1 MDLIS
6 KLEDLKNFGIDL
18 KLDNKEMEV
27 FYVKSMRY
35 FFDEKAHLYCI
46 QVTDREL
53 EISSDEGQLATI
65 YVKDSVLRIVPLD
78 ENPYAVVMDVLEF
91 VANLHKPTIALY
103 KELQKS
109 KPNKEDFVKKATEN
123 VEKEE
128 DSEENSDFDDDW
140 I

>member
-18 KLDNKEMEV
+18 KLDSKDMEV
-27 FYVKSMRY
+27 FYVRSMKY
-35 FFDEKAHLYCI
+35 FFDEKDHVYCT

-53 EISSDEGQLATI
+53 TISDDHGDLATL
-65 YVKDSVLRIVPLD
+65 YVKDSTLRIVPLD

-91 VANLHKPTIALY
+91 VANLHKPTVALY
-103 KELQKS
+103 REMHGDS
-109 KPNKEDFVKKATEN
+109 KVADPFEMHKKN
-123 VEKEE
+123 KEE
-128 DSEENSDFDDDW
+128 DSEENSDFDDEW

>member
-18 KLDNKEMEV
+18 KLDSKEMEV
-27 FYVKSMRY
+27 FYVKAMKY
-35 FFDEKAHLYCI
+35 FFDDKDHVYAIL
-46 QVTDREL
+46 VTDREL
-53 EISSDEGQLATI
+53 RISDDEGDLATI
-65 YVKDSVLRIVPLD
+65 YIKDSTLRIVPLD

-103 KELQKS
+103 REVHG
-109 KPNKEDFVKKATEN
+109 DGKKNPSSTSVN
-123 VEKEE
+123 NEE
-128 DSEENSDFDDDW
+128 DSEENSDFDDEW

>member
-18 KLDNKEMEV
+18 KLDSKEMEV
-27 FYVKSMRY
+27 FYVKSMKF
-35 FFDEKAHLYCI
+35 FFDDKEDLYCV

-53 EISSDEGQLATI
+53 ELSSNEEQLATV
-65 YVKDSVLRIVPLD
+65 YVKDSVLRIVPLGD
-78 ENPYAVVMDVLEF
+78 NPYAVVMDVLEF

-103 KELQKS
+103 REMNGNIPKTIL
-109 KPNKEDFVKKATEN
+109 KPKKQEFVE
-123 VEKEE
+123 EESEE
-128 DSEENSDFDDDW
+128 DSSDEW

>member
-18 KLDNKEMEV
+18 KLDNEEMEV
-27 FYVKSMRY
+27 FYVKSLRY
-35 FFDEKAHLYCI
+35 FFDEKEDLYCV

-53 EISSDEGQLATI
+53 ELSSTEDQLATV
-65 YVKDSVLRIVPLD
+65 YVKDSVLRIVPLG

-91 VANLHKPTIALY
+91 VAHLHKPTIALY
-103 KELQKS
+103 REMNGDIPPNELKS
-109 KPNKEDFVKKATEN
+109 KIEEFSE
-123 VEKEE
+123 EESEE
-128 DSEENSDFDDDW
+128 DSSDEW

>member
-18 KLDNKEMEV
+18 KLDSKEMEV
-27 FYVKSMRY
+27 FYVKSLKY
-35 FFDEKAHLYCI
+35 FFDDKEDLFCV

-53 EISSDEGQLATI
+53 EISSTLDQLATV
-65 YVKDSVLRIVPLD
+65 YVKDSVLRIIPLG

-91 VANLHKPTIALY
+91 VAHLHKPTIALY
-103 KELQKS
+103 RELNGNIPENEL
-109 KPNKEDFVKKATEN
+109 KPKLEEFSDE
-123 VEKEE
+123 ESEE
-128 DSEENSDFDDDW
+128 DSDDEW